1 MSTYKDMPDNA
12 RVWIYQSNRAFN
24 QAELRDVAGQL
35 EEFAQQWVRHGKLL
49 KSWGGVLHGQ
59 FVVLMVD
66 EQALAAGGCSID
78 ASTRMLK
85 DLERQY
91 NIALFDR
98 LRIAYRTADGGIA
111 TVARNEF
118 EQLLNSGQITEQ
130 TPVFNNL
137 VANKVELE
145 TEWEIP
151 LSQSW
156 HKQLVG

>member
-1 MSTYKDMPDNA
+1 MSTYNDMPANA
-12 RVWIYQSNRAFN
+12 RVWVYQSNRPFTS
-24 QAELRDVAGQL
+24 AELPDAEAQL
-35 EEFAQQWVRHGKLL
+35 QEFAQQWVRHGKLL
-49 KSWGGVLHGQ
+49 KSWGGILHQQ

-85 DLERQY
+85 NLEKQY
-91 NIALFDR
+91 NITLFDR
-98 LRIAYRTADGGIA
+98 LSIAYRTPDGQIK
-111 TVARNEF
+111 TITRSDF
-118 EQLLNSGQITEQ
+118 EQLLNSGQITGQ

-137 VANKVELE
+137 VNTKLQLE

-151 LSQSW
+151 LNQSW